1 MEFRVQLD
9 SYHGPVDLLLYLVRK
24 QELEAVELPL
34 ARIAEQFLE
43 FVAVLA
49 VLDVD
54 AVGEFL
60 DAASTLLELK
70 SRDVLPQVEELEE
83 EIESP
88 RQDFVRK
95 LLEFKKYRDAAA
107 QLEEHAHEWRQ
118 QFPRIARDLPA
129 RHITAAD
136 QPITGV
142 ELWDLVSAFGRVM
155 REKLDANQAATNI
168 RYDDTPVHVFMER
181 IYARLMESESGVAFS
196 DLFSGAVHKSTLI
209 GMFLAVLELTRQ
221 SNALAEQPTSF
232 GEIWLR
238 RGSVPYTVAA

>member
-43 FVAVLA
+43 FVAVLT

-83 EIESP
+83 DLESP
-88 RQDFVRK
+88 RHDLVRK
-95 LLEFKKYRDAAA
+95 LLEFKKYRDAATR
-107 QLEEHAHEWRQ
+107 LEEHAHEWRQ
-118 QFPRIARDLPA
+118 QFPRIARDLPT
-129 RHITAAD
+129 RQITAAD

-168 RYDDTPVHVFMER
+168 RYDDTPIHVFMEQ
-181 IYARLMESESGVAFS
+181 IYSRLMESDSSVAFS
-196 DLFSGAVHKSTLI
+196 ELFPGPVHKSTLV
-209 GMFLAVLELTRQ
+209 GMFLGVLELTRQ
-221 SNALAEQPTSF
+221 LHALAEQLTPF

-238 RGSVPYTVAA
+238 RGTVPYTAAA